1 MPKTDARLDSLRSST
16 TSLMADL
23 VRDYDW
29 ASTAL
34 GSMETWPQSLR
45 TTTDIILAS
54 GHAMC
59 VMWGPERIFLYND
72 AYASILG
79 MRHPAAL
86 GSPTAEVWFVV
97 WKDIKP
103 LVDRTF
109 AGETCTMRE
118 LPLVMTRHG
127 TEEETWWDFS
137 YSPVR
142 DEDGS
147 VAGLLN
153 VTLETTARVLTMR
166 ERNVAV
172 AALKTEREQQRL
184 LNDELAHRIKNMFGV
199 VQAIAFQ
206 TFAGTEDKAAVQAFE
221 RRLSTLASAHD
232 VLTGRDWSTA
242 LLDELAHS
250 VLGAFD
256 EGRFTLRGPDV
267 QIGSRAALALSLM
280 LHELATNAVK
290 YGALSQ
296 PGGQIALDWSL
307 VPDNDGERLHLCW
320 TERGGPP
327 VEEPKRKGFGSRL
340 IRMGLTG
347 SGGVEL
353 DYSSHGLTVTAT
365 APLHLMQD
373 V

>member
-1 MPKTDARLDSLRSST
+1 MPATDASPNSPGLSAT
-16 TSLMADL
+16 TLIANL

-34 GSMETWPQSLR
+34 GSMEAWPQSLR
-45 TTTDIILAS
+45 TTIDIILAS

-59 VMWGPERIFLYND
+59 VMWGPERVFLYND
-72 AYASILG
+72 AYAPFLG
-79 MRHPAAL
+79 KRHPAAL
-86 GSPTAEVWFVV
+86 GARTAEVWFDV
-97 WKDIKP
+97 WQAIEP

-109 AGETCTMRE
+109 AGETCTMTE
-118 LPLVMTRHG
+118 MPLVMTRNG
-127 TEEETWWDFS
+127 AKEETWWDFS

-142 DEDGS
+142 DEAGL

-153 VTLETTARVLTMR
+153 VASDSTARVLTMR
-166 ERNVAV
+166 ERDAAV
-172 AALKTEREQQRL
+172 AALETEREQQRL

-206 TFAGTEDKAAVQAFE
+206 TFGGTQDEAAVQTFE
-221 RRLSTLASAHD
+221 KRLSTLASAHD
-232 VLTGRDWSTA
+232 VLTGRNWSSA
-242 LLDELAHS
+242 LLGELARS
-250 VLGAFD
+250 VLETFD
-256 EGRFTLRGPDV
+256 EDRFILAGPDV
-267 QIGSRAALALSLM
+267 EIGSRAALSLSLM

-290 YGALSQ
+290 YGALTQ

-307 VPDNDGERLHLCW
+307 VPDDAGERLDLCW

-327 VEEPKRKGFGSRL
+327 VEEPKRKGFGYRL

-353 DYSSHGLTVTAT
+353 DYSTHGLTVKAT